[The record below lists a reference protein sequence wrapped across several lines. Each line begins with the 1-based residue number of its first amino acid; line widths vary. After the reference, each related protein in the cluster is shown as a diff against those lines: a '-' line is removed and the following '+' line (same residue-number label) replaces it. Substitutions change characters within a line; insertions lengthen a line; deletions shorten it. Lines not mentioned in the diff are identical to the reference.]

1 MKRLF
6 SIFYLAAGLATASPI
21 VHIDKF
27 GKSLG
32 GWNDKGKYAEFE
44 RSGSI
49 YRTWRPEITPMVNGG
64 VFVSLRVDHL
74 RGVFASD
81 DHASLEVTFAP
92 DGTVESARSSLALQ
106 GKRVTSDLIAGTGK
120 LGANVAG
127 LDRAAKVGAELL
139 ANLSA
144 KILRENIREPG
155 RVTFP
160 AVLNHNYNLLC
171 LAVTNVPLAE
181 LVLEDD
187 DEKDEE
193 DDETEAPEE
202 EKVEDPEVPTVVP
215 LVIEKPPAKK

>member
-6 SIFYLAAGLATASPI
+6 SIFCLAAGLATASPI

-171 LAVTNVPLAE
+171 LAVTNVALAE

>member
-6 SIFYLAAGLATASPI
+6 SIFCLAAGLAGASPI
-21 VHIDKF
+21 VHIDKL
-27 GKSLG
+27 GNSLG
-32 GWNDKGKYAEFE
+32 GWDDKGKYAEFE

-171 LAVTNVPLAE
+171 LAVTNVPMAE

-187 DEKDEE
+187 NEE

-202 EKVEDPEVPTVVP
+202 EKVEEPEVPTVVP
-215 LVIEKPPAKK
+215 LVIEKSPAKK